1 MVLPTSLRLSQGT
14 GVPVTERHWDLL
26 VLLLLSAW
34 ASVQQEMLLW
44 LWSACLGMSS
54 RWKEGWYAQSRVS
67 SAVWLGTLPGAAQP
81 GKAGSSCW
89 ERPWGGW
96 ESHIFCHLPRATM
109 LGSQGLSVP

>member
-1 MVLPTSLRLSQGT
+1 MLPTSLPLSQET

-26 VLLLLSAW
+26 ALLLLSAW
-34 ASVQQEMLLW
+34 ASVRQERLFW
-44 LWSACLGMSS
+44 LWPACLGTSS
-54 RWKEGWYAQSRVS
+54 CWKEGWYAQSRVS
-67 SAVWLGTLPGAAQP
+67 GAVCLSTLPRVAQP

-96 ESHIFCHLPRATM
+96 ESHIFCHLSRATM